1 LLQFSDEWTHR
12 QNCAWIVSQPESLS
26 LQGIVQRHLALPLSE
41 SVPVSIVIGTF
52 IIYRPA
58 VFKAPGSV
66 NHKETGRN

>member
-1 LLQFSDEWTHR
+1 
-12 QNCAWIVSQPESLS
+12 VSQPESLS
-26 LQGIVQRHLALPLSE
+26 LQGIIQRLLALPLSE

-58 VFKAPGSV
+58 VFKESGSV